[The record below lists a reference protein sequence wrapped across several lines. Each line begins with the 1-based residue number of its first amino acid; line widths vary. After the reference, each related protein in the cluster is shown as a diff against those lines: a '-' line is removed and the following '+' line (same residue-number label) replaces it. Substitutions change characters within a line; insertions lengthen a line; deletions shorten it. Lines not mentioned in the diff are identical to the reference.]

1 MVSLYE
7 ASNLLATIR
16 AHHGDAQISET
27 DVRMFL
33 AELMPSLTV
42 DEARRAIVEYYS
54 VVRDRWCGAGDI
66 NSIVRA
72 HRDQV
77 RPSEAQI
84 EREAE
89 KAGLT
94 AAQTWLY
101 RRQRMLGVSPVE
113 AHRKAIS
120 SPNPLTLPPAKPKP
134 KREGPG
140 FAGVTLTQVVGG
152 RNEV

>member
-33 AELMPSLTV
+33 AELLPSLTV

-54 VVRDRWCGAGDI
+54 TARDRWCGAGDI
-66 NSIVRA
+66 NAIVKARRA
-72 HRDQV
+72 KL

-84 EREAE
+84 GREAE
-89 KAGLT
+89 ERGLT
-94 AAQTWLY
+94 EDQTWLY
-101 RRQRMLGVSPVE
+101 RRQRLSGVQPEE
-113 AHRKAIS
+113 AASRALS
-120 SPNPLTLPPAKPKP
+120 ARDPLQLPPAKPKP
-134 KREGPG
+134 KRAGG
-140 FAGVTLTQVVGG
+140 FNPRLGVGLGQVITGG
-152 RNEV
+152 R